1 MDDRAHLAWVVHY
14 AEHRELVIGV
24 EARYTRMIGFAAGER
39 EWEGTDMARGRRG
52 LARLGAGV
60 LPVSELMSIVRELS
74 FDELRDEAQTPPRLL
89 LIGADGTTVERL
101 RDELGGPVASTYIEV
116 ANFDRLPGD
125 LTPYDGI
132 VLVNATPADRGRPEI
147 RSLLT
152 NVETAGRTLTFQLPP
167 AIGRDDTP
175 ALPAEAVEDLRGR
188 LVTRLGHRQLA
199 LGRHLPPFR
208 RAVATQITNAT
219 ARANAEFALL
229 SNIPAVVPIVGNI
242 MAAGADFLV
251 LTKNQ
256 LMLIYKLAAIH
267 GRDISQPWRLYTE
280 MLPVVGAGF
289 LWRTVAREL
298 AAFLPFAAG
307 TIPKVLVAYAGTAV
321 TGQGANFFYEQG
333 ERPSG
338 EQMRGFYGRAIE
350 IARALRFDQLRNKS
364 DGRKVIEG
372 QFKEAAPPRQLAGQ
386 SPVENGATRAT
397 TGLDTPPASVARPP
411 VERPSDRVDRPS

>member
-1 MDDRAHLAWVVHY
+1 M
-14 AEHRELVIGV
+14 
-24 EARYTRMIGFAAGER
+24 AGK
-39 EWEGTDMARGRRG
+39 RRG
-52 LARLGAGV
+52 LARLGASA
-60 LPVSELMSIVRELS
+60 LPVGELMSIVRELS

-89 LIGADGTTVERL
+89 LIGADGAAVARL
-101 RDELGGPVASTYIEV
+101 RDELGGPVAPSFIEV
-116 ANFDRLPGD
+116 ASFDRLPGD
-125 LTPYDGI
+125 LTQYDGI

-167 AIGRDDTP
+167 AVGRDDMA
-175 ALPAEAVEDLRGR
+175 ALPPEAVDDLRGR

-298 AAFLPFAAG
+298 AALLPFAAG
-307 TIPKVLVAYAGTAV
+307 TIPKVLVAYAGTTV
-321 TGQGANFFYEQG
+321 VGQGASFFYEQG

-338 EQMRGFYGRAIE
+338 EQMRNFYGRAIE
-350 IARALRFDQLRNKS
+350 IARALRFDQLRNRGE
-364 DGRKVIEG
+364 DRKVIEG
-372 QFKEAAPPRQLAGQ
+372 QFKEAEPPRPLAGPA
-386 SPVENGATRAT
+386 PVEREMTRTATAPGT
-397 TGLDTPPASVARPP
+397 QPTAAAQPP
-411 VERPSDRVDRPS
+411 VEHPSDRADRSS